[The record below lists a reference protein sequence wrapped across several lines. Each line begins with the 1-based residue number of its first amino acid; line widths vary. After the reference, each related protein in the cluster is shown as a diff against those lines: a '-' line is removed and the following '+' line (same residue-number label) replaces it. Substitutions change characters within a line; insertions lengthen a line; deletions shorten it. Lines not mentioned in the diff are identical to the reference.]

1 MMDTFTKKIREEKTI
16 DKIKWHGLF
25 FLLIPIM
32 GIIASYLLSKTF
44 FLNNFISGMRLP
56 NFSDSLYVLLLCI
69 DFVLINPVVEE
80 LFWRI
85 FCNLMIED
93 STLKGKH
100 ICAFH
105 FALYHWFV
113 VYYISQST
121 LIASI
126 LAISIFILGHIF
138 TEIKKRYG
146 ILACIIVHIG
156 VDLSA
161 GIALWDMYAD
171 FL

>member
-1 MMDTFTKKIREEKTI
+1 MKIKEQKKIEKI
-16 DKIKWHGLF
+16 AQNGFF
-25 FLLIPIM
+25 FLVIPII
-32 GIIASYLLSKTF
+32 GIVSSYLLFKSF
-44 FLNNFISGMRLP
+44 FLKNFVLNMRLP
-56 NFSDSLYVLLLCI
+56 NFSDSFYVFLLLV
-69 DFVLINPVVEE
+69 DFVLVNPVVEE

-85 FCNLMIED
+85 FCNLFIED
-93 STLKGKH
+93 SSFKGRH
-100 ICAFH
+100 ISALH

-113 VYYISQST
+113 IYYISQSA
-121 LIASI
+121 LIAST
-126 LAISIFILGHIF
+126 LAFSIFILGHLF

>member
-1 MMDTFTKKIREEKTI
+1 MTKIREQK
-16 DKIKWHGLF
+16 KFQQIKQYGFLFLVIPIIGIVSSYLF
-25 FLLIPIM
+25 F
-32 GIIASYLLSKTF
+32 KTS
-44 FLNNFISGMRLP
+44 FLKNYISEMRLP
-56 NFSDSLYVLLLCI
+56 NFSDSTYTLLLCI
-69 DFVLINPVVEE
+69 DFVLVNPVIEE

-85 FCNLMIED
+85 FCNLIIED

-100 ICAFH
+100 ISALH

-113 VYYISQST
+113 VYYISQSA
-121 LIASI
+121 LIASV
-126 LAISIFILGHIF
+126 LAFSIFILGHF
-138 TEIKKRYG
+138 FSEIKKRYG

>member
-1 MMDTFTKKIREEKTI
+1 MIKEYKKSDE
-16 DKIKWHGLF
+16 IKKYGLIFLVIPIIGILTSYLIFKCF
-25 FLLIPIM
+25 FLK
-32 GIIASYLLSKTF
+32 G
-44 FLNNFISGMRLP
+44 FITEMRLP
-56 NFSDSLYVLLLCI
+56 NFSNSFYILLLCI
-69 DFVLINPVVEE
+69 DFIIVNPVVEE

-85 FCNLMIED
+85 FCNLIIED
-93 STLKGKH
+93 STMKGKV
-100 ICAFH
+100 ISAFH

-113 VYYISQST
+113 VYYISQSG
-121 LIASI
+121 LISTI
-126 LAISIFILGHIF
+126 LAFSIFILGHFF